1 LPIFSLIQ
9 QLGEIDSQ
17 EMFHVFNMG
26 RGMLIIVPAAD
37 LPLVREVLEEVYV
50 VGEMVVGEK
59 KVVIGD

>member
-9 QLGEIDSQ
+9 QLGEIDNQ

-26 RGMLIIVPAAD
+26 LGMLIIVPAAD
-37 LPLVREVLEEVYV
+37 LPRVREVLDEVYV

-59 KVVIGD
+59 KVMIGD